1 MNWTSC
7 YLKTSDLKVFVLG
20 TGEVATRRANRFL
33 DHGAFVKLAGSDL
46 DDELKSKG
54 AILVSTDEVDSLVKW
69 ADLVILAS
77 GDKELSEYV
86 SKIASNKLLNRAD
99 APDDGNI
106 IIPTSFKIADVEIS
120 IFTNG
125 RSPLMARQLRKKIQ
139 SIITDEDIL
148 EIELQNFARSLLKKK
163 LSNQKDRKNVLYD
176 IFEDETV
183 NNLIKYNKIDESK
196 EYIKNLI
203 DNIGDLSDT

>member
-1 MNWTSC
+1 
-7 YLKTSDLKVFVLG
+7 
-20 TGEVATRRANRFL
+20 
-33 DHGAFVKLAGSDL
+33 
-46 DDELKSKG
+46 
-54 AILVSTDEVDSLVKW
+54 
-69 ADLVILAS
+69 
-77 GDKELSEYV
+77 
-86 SKIASNKLLNRAD
+86 
-99 APDDGNI
+99 
-106 IIPTSFKIADVEIS
+106 
-120 IFTNG
+120 
-125 RSPLMARQLRKKIQ
+125 MACQLRKKIQ

>member
-46 DDELKSKG
+46 DDGLKSKG

-125 RSPLMARQLRKKIQ
+125 KSPLMARQLRKKIQ